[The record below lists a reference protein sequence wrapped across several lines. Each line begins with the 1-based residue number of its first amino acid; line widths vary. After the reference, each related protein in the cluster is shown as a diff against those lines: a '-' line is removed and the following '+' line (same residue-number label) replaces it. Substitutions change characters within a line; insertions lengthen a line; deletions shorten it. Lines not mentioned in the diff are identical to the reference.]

1 MTEAGYPD
9 GFTISLKTEDSSALQ
24 NAATIIQQY
33 LADVGITVDVTILS
47 GADAN
52 SAEAGWGEGMWLHG
66 SSVYVS
72 APMQMGSM
80 FRQNLDGHVLGL
92 SNLLRPDDVEAAL
105 ALAVSASSDEEAVE
119 ACAEANHLLTDEY
132 CIIYN
137 LAEVATLFAVNDRVH
152 DSGIGEVFYS
162 VADLGNAWLSE

>member
-1 MTEAGYPD
+1 M
-9 GFTISLKTEDSSALQ
+9 
-24 NAATIIQQY
+24 
-33 LADVGITVDVTILS
+33 
-47 GADAN
+47 
-52 SAEAGWGEGMWLHG
+52 
-66 SSVYVS
+66 
-72 APMQMGSM
+72 
-80 FRQNLDGHVLGL
+80 
-92 SNLLRPDDVEAAL
+92 
-105 ALAVSASSDEEAVE
+105 E

>member
-1 MTEAGYPD
+1 M
-9 GFTISLKTEDSSALQ
+9 
-24 NAATIIQQY
+24 
-33 LADVGITVDVTILS
+33 
-47 GADAN
+47 
-52 SAEAGWGEGMWLHG
+52 
-66 SSVYVS
+66 
-72 APMQMGSM
+72 
-80 FRQNLDGHVLGL
+80 
-92 SNLLRPDDVEAAL
+92 EAAL

-119 ACAEANHLLTDEY
+119 ACAEANHLLTHEY